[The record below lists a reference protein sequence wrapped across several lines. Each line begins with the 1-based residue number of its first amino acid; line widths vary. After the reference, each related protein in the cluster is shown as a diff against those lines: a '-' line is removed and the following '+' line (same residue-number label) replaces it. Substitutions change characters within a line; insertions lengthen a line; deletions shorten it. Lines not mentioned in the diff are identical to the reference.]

1 MDNIEIEK
9 AKSMIASPQIMTL
22 TSSVPCQYLRW
33 DNELHMFC
41 FTLPSREAVDLWLER
56 LKPIYE
62 QSGGAPVLQL
72 LDIRPSGMLP
82 MTYVFNKLQTWFP
95 QYQGS
100 PLIYSAVLHN
110 AHTTTSM
117 VQPFMRLLGSA
128 YKFQFFGA
136 HAQESAISWL
146 LNQQI
151 SAKVS

>member
-1 MDNIEIEK
+1 MESIETKK
-9 AKSMIASPQIMTL
+9 AEPMIASPQIMTI
-22 TSSVPCQYLRW
+22 TSSIPCEYFRW
-33 DNELHMFC
+33 DNDLHVFC

-56 LKPIYE
+56 LKTIH
-62 QSGGAPVLQL
+62 QQNGGAPVLQL

-95 QYQGS
+95 AYQGN
-100 PLIYSAVLHN
+100 PAVYSAVLHN
-110 AHTTTSM
+110 DSASTSM

-128 YKFQFFGA
+128 YKFHFFGA

-151 SAKVS
+151 NAKVS